1 MDHIEKSEK
10 HICRKPVISQL
21 KRVNGN
27 IYELYVVL
35 FARSSN
41 TLTRERERE
50 RERERDFDCSVVNY
64 QLS

>member
-21 KRVNGN
+21 KHVNGN

-41 TLTRERERE
+41 TLTQERERE
-50 RERERDFDCSVVNY
+50 TLIF
-64 QLS
+64 LL